1 MTTYFLQI
9 LVDSIEIYELENSF
23 LGGKISAF
31 HKDQI
36 LEVNMYIDKGPMV
49 VIGGREYNAIFRYY
63 QKTYVI
69 SSLIQLGYVVDVTKQ
84 IKRNETL
91 INLGIDESN
100 TL

>member
-1 MTTYFLQI
+1 
-9 LVDSIEIYELENSF
+9 
-23 LGGKISAF
+23 
-31 HKDQI
+31 
-36 LEVNMYIDKGPMV
+36 MYIDKGPML
-49 VIGGREYNAIFRYY
+49 VIDGREYNATFNYY

-84 IKRNETL
+84 VKRNETL